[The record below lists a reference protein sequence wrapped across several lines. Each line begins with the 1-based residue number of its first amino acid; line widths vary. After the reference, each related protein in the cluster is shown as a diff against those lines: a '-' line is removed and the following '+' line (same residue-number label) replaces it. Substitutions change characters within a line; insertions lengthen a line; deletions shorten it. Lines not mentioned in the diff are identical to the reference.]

1 MYSQTR
7 NGPLAGS
14 RDAYNKDDSDRLHS
28 RTATKTTAKASVSF
42 ALKKA
47 TRRRVAARRSRVHAG
62 RMFRICTRDTMHARI
77 AESSA
82 AIANIRTGVQS
93 ASLKNEMRSCEAK
106 K

>member
-28 RTATKTTAKASVSF
+28 RTATNTTANASMSF
-42 ALKKA
+42 AQKKA

-62 RMFRICTRDTMHARI
+62 PMFRMCTRDTMHVRM

-82 AIANIRTGVQS
+82 AIANMRTGVQS
-93 ASLKNEMRSCEAK
+93 ASLKNEMRSCDVK